1 MVKGNP
7 VPFLSIIGIPVKSSS
22 FSHRCPKEDQCIGVR
37 DSCWKKSS
45 LLLMVMNIHSPLGN
59 HKGMSFLIVAGATLE
74 WLCHNTNAPFTQ
86 NPHNWVFFNYY
97 YYFFN
102 FRNKT
107 EALVKYSIGFM
118 GLWYICLFFSSFCPL
133 LLPPPLPGQP
143 LPGGFPTNEP
153 GHAPEVP
160 L

>member
-86 NPHNWVFFNYY
+86 NPHN
-97 YYFFN
+97 
-102 FRNKT
+102 
-107 EALVKYSIGFM
+107 
-118 GLWYICLFFSSFCPL
+118 
-133 LLPPPLPGQP
+133 
-143 LPGGFPTNEP
+143 
-153 GHAPEVP
+153 
-160 L
+160 

>member
-86 NPHNWVFFNYY
+86 KPPQLSFF
-97 YYFFN
+97 
-102 FRNKT
+102 
-107 EALVKYSIGFM
+107 
-118 GLWYICLFFSSFCPL
+118 
-133 LLPPPLPGQP
+133 
-143 LPGGFPTNEP
+143 
-153 GHAPEVP
+153 
-160 L
+160 